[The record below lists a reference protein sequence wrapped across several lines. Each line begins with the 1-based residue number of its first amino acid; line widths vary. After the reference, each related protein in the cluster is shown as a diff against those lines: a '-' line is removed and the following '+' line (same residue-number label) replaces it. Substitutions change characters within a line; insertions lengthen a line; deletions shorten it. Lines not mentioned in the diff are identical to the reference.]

1 MFRELPGGKIHSL
14 QLKLPLGKM
23 TEHDPQLRYV
33 SDVLTEGKQKVYIC
47 VWSFMSK
54 LYLSK

>member
-23 TEHDPQLRYV
+23 AEHDPQLRYV
-33 SDVLTEGKQKVYIC
+33 SDTFTEGKQKVYTC
-47 VWSFMSK
+47 V
-54 LYLSK
+54 